1 MTDIEKFYIVVMVVA
16 ELVLIVFCIYQE
28 IVIEELKKKISN
40 LDRVKQGFINEKAFM
55 YSRIDALEDDYGKL
69 EKALKRVRKKQN
81 RGRKQS
87 RNLDK
92 TKRIISSAD

>member
-16 ELVLIVFCIYQE
+16 EVVLIVFCIYQE
-28 IVIEELKKKISN
+28 IVIEELKKRISN
-40 LDRVKQGFINEKAFM
+40 LDMVNQGFINEKTLM
-55 YSRIDALEDDYGKL
+55 YIRIDALEDDYGKL
-69 EKALKRVRKKQN
+69 EKAIKRVRKKQN

-92 TKRIISSAD
+92 AERDVSSSD